1 MDLGISGKVALVTG
15 SYRGTG
21 AGIAARLAHEG
32 AHVIV
37 HGFKKGQTAKVVEQI
52 KNAGNQVSSLELDL
66 LNADFNEL
74 QNKIPDVDILVNNY
88 GAPKSSSWESPSSW
102 EAEWA
107 ENVMIAVSLSQTV
120 IKGMRTKKWGR
131 ILFVGTAGI
140 YNPSSHSPGYYG
152 SKAALEPI
160 AKSLAIE
167 LKGSGVT
174 VNLLNP
180 GMIATEEVKDMIAKR
195 AKKHGIAGDWEK
207 LEYWA
212 ATEFM
217 PSLTERLSTPES
229 LGDIVAFLVSERSEQ
244 INGAMIPVD
253 GGWLYA

>member
-1 MDLGISGKVALVTG
+1 MDLEIGRKVALVTG

-37 HGFKKGQTAKVVEQI
+37 HGFENGQTTKVVEQI
-52 KNAGNQVSSLELDL
+52 KNAGNQASSLELDL
-66 LNADFNEL
+66 RNIDFNQL
-74 QNKIPDVDILVNNY
+74 RNKIPDVDILVNNY
-88 GAPKSSSWESPSSW
+88 GSPKSSNWKSPASWE
-102 EAEWA
+102 EEWA
-107 ENVMIAVSLSQTV
+107 ENVMIAVSLTQTV
-120 IKGMRTKKWGR
+120 IGGMQTKKWGR

-167 LKGSGVT
+167 LRGSGVT
-174 VNLLNP
+174 VNVLNP
-180 GMIATEEVKDMIAKR
+180 GMIATEEVKDLIAKR
-195 AKKHGIAGDWEK
+195 AKKHGITGDWEK
-207 LEYWA
+207 LEQWA

-217 PSLTERLSTPES
+217 PSLTEHLSTPES
-229 LGDIVAFLVSERSEQ
+229 LGDIVAFLVSERSKQ

>member
-1 MDLGISGKVALVTG
+1 MDLGIERKVALVTG

-37 HGFKKGQTAKVVEQI
+37 HGFEEGQTAEVVEQI
-52 KNAGNQVSSLELDL
+52 KSAGNQASSLELDL
-66 LNADFNEL
+66 HNIDFKEL
-74 QNKIPDVDILVNNY
+74 QNKIPDIDILVNNY
-88 GAPKSSSWESPSSW
+88 GAPKSSNWESPASW

-107 ENVMIAVSLSQTV
+107 ENVLIAVSLSQTV
-120 IKGMRTKKWGR
+120 IRGMQAKKWGR

-174 VNLLNP
+174 VNVLNP
-180 GMIATEEVKDMIAKR
+180 GMIATEEVKDLIAKR
-195 AKKHGIAGDWEK
+195 AEKHGITGDWEK
-207 LEYWA
+207 LEHWA
-212 ATEFM
+212 ATKFM
-217 PSLTERLSTPES
+217 PSLTERLSSPES

>member
-1 MDLGISGKVALVTG
+1 MDLGIDGKVALVTG

-32 AHVIV
+32 VHVIV
-37 HGFKKGQTAKVVEQI
+37 HGFEKGQTTKVVEQI

-74 QNKIPDVDILVNNY
+74 QSTIPDVDILVNNY

-107 ENVMIAVSLSQTV
+107 TNVMIGISLSQAV
-120 IKGMRTKKWGR
+120 MGRMQTKKWGR
-131 ILFVGTAGI
+131 ILFIGTAGVH
-140 YNPSSHSPGYYG
+140 NPSSHSPGYYG

-180 GMIATEEVKDMIAKR
+180 GMIATEEVKEMITKR
-195 AKKHGIAGDWEK
+195 AAKSGITGNWEK
-207 LEYWA
+207 LEQWA

-217 PSLTERLSTPES
+217 PSLTERLSSPES
-229 LGDIVAFLVSERSEQ
+229 LGDIVAFLVSDRAEQ
-244 INGAMIPVD
+244 INGAVVPVD

>member
-1 MDLGISGKVALVTG
+1 MDLGIERKVALVTG

-37 HGFKKGQTAKVVEQI
+37 HGFEKGQTAKVVEQI
-52 KNAGNQVSSLELDL
+52 KSVGNQASSLEFDL
-66 LNADFNEL
+66 RNADFNDL
-74 QNKIPDVDILVNNY
+74 QNRIPDVDILVNNY
-88 GAPKSSSWESPSSW
+88 GAPKSSNWKSPSSW

-120 IKGMRTKKWGR
+120 ISGMQTKKWGR
-131 ILFVGTAGI
+131 ILFIGTAGVH
-140 YNPSSHSPGYYG
+140 NPSSHSPGYYG

-160 AKSLAIE
+160 TKSLAIE
-167 LKGSGVT
+167 LRGSGVT

-180 GMIATEEVKDMIAKR
+180 GMIATEEVKELITRRAAKS
-195 AKKHGIAGDWEK
+195 GIKGDWEK
-207 LEYWA
+207 LERWA

-229 LGDIVAFLVSERSEQ
+229 LGDIVAFLVSDRSEQ
-244 INGAMIPVD
+244 INGAVIPVD

>member
-1 MDLGISGKVALVTG
+1 
-15 SYRGTG
+15 
-21 AGIAARLAHEG
+21 
-32 AHVIV
+32 
-37 HGFKKGQTAKVVEQI
+37 
-52 KNAGNQVSSLELDL
+52 
-66 LNADFNEL
+66 
-74 QNKIPDVDILVNNY
+74 
-88 GAPKSSSWESPSSW
+88 
-102 EAEWA
+102 
-107 ENVMIAVSLSQTV
+107 MIAVSLSQTV
-120 IKGMRTKKWGR
+120 INGMRTKKWGR

-195 AKKHGIAGDWEK
+195 AKKHGITGDWEK